1 MSIVEIILLA
11 LCCTAIISNW
21 INAKNI
27 DRLEKRVHDV
37 QIDCEEVVKKQIKL
51 SRSVKRVK
59 GKLNL

>member
-1 MSIVEIILLA
+1 MTFIELFLFAVSCI
-11 LCCTAIISNW
+11 AIISSW
-21 INAKNI
+21 VNAKNI
-27 DRLEKRVHDV
+27 DRVERRVHDV